1 MSEEA
6 PLISVIVAVFN
17 GAKTLQGCIDSVAGQ
32 TYPRK
37 ELIVIDGA
45 STDGTVD
52 VIKANDTRIA
62 YWESERDRGI
72 FHAWNKALDHAG
84 GEWVCFLG
92 ADDYFWSDDVL
103 ERLAPHLRAAA
114 AQGVRV
120 VYGRVAHVSAS
131 GESFEMEGQPW
142 EKVKRRY
149 RQDAAIPH
157 PGTMHHRSLFE
168 THGRFDE
175 SFRMAADY
183 ELLLR
188 ELKSN
193 RARFVPEVVVTGMRL
208 GGMSNTPSS
217 ALLQIQ
223 DVARARH
230 KHDVKGFSPSL
241 FWRRSRSLLRTRVT
255 GLIGAKASNL
265 LIDLYRVCT
274 GKRRKW
280 TR

>member
-32 TYPRK
+32 TYPHN

-52 VIKANDTRIA
+52 VIRSNDTRIA
-62 YWESERDRGI
+62 YWESRPDRGVY
-72 FHAWNKALDHAG
+72 HAWNKALDHAG
-84 GEWVCFLG
+84 GEWICFLG
-92 ADDYFWSDDVL
+92 ADDYLWSEGVL

-120 VYGRVAHVSAS
+120 VYGRLALVSTK
-131 GESFEMEGQPW
+131 GDLVEMLGLPW
-142 EKVKRRY
+142 EKVGRRF
-149 RQDAAIPH
+149 RQDMSIPH

-168 THGRFDE
+168 MHGRFDE

-188 ELKSN
+188 ELKS
-193 RARFVPEVVVTGMRL
+193 RDARFVPDVAVTGMRL
-208 GGMSNTPSS
+208 GGVSNTPSS

-223 DVARARH
+223 DVARARR
-230 KHDVKGFSPSL
+230 KHDVKGFSSSL
-241 FWRRSRSLLRTRVT
+241 FWRRSRS
-255 GLIGAKASNL
+255 
-265 LIDLYRVCT
+265 
-274 GKRRKW
+274 
-280 TR
+280 